1 MKANSPFFARIR
13 SEVIAVMRAVPNG
26 GLVSFADVGQ
36 HLDVAPRQVAYI
48 LANLGPVDDAAV
60 PWHRA
65 VPGDGWLKTPKVDG
79 AGRTQV
85 ALLEN
90 EGIIVDSGQRIVNM
104 ADRLCSVRDLPH
116 DVPQQRRPADA
127 PKGRIS
133 KVL

>member
-13 SEVIAVMRAVPNG
+13 SEVFAVMRAVPHG
-26 GLVSFADVGQ
+26 GLVSFADVGH
-36 HLDVAPRQVAYI
+36 HLDVASRHVAHI

-85 ALLEN
+85 ALLES
-90 EGIIVDSGQRIVNM
+90 EGIVVESGQRIVNL
-104 ADRLCSVRDLPH
+104 AERLCSVRDLPH
-116 DVPQQRRPADA
+116 GLPQQRRPVDA
-127 PKGRIS
+127 PKGAAD
-133 KVL
+133 